1 MSALGELWATIGWRL
16 RNSREWLK
24 TVRAGRESSARE
36 YWSDADR
43 PDWQQNSHWRDAPIS
58 GWVDRWDE
66 IGRTHLAMY
75 ERFARMVPLECPGR
89 IVEWGVGGGANAVQ
103 FAPLCDAFVAVDVAR
118 ESLKE
123 TVRQVGMA
131 SDTPVEEVLVAIDD
145 QGAAVAEIG
154 TVDLFLCFYVL
165 ELVPTESHAHEIV
178 RIAHDVLRPGGAA
191 ILQTKY
197 KRSAPPRRPWR
208 PQAEDLAN
216 QYTVDI
222 ADFWT
227 LLTAFGFTVHYV
239 EIRPRTPVDQNYAY
253 FFATRA

>member
-1 MSALGELWATIGWRL
+1 MTAPGELKAAVGWRL
-16 RNSREWLK
+16 RNFGEWLQ
-24 TVRAGRESSARE
+24 TVRAGREASARK
-36 YWSDADR
+36 YWSDTDQ
-43 PDWQQNSHWRDAPIS
+43 PNWQQNSHWRDAPIS
-58 GWVDRWDE
+58 GWADRWDE

-75 ERFARMVPLECPGR
+75 ERFARTLALECPGR

-103 FAPLCDAFVAVDVAR
+103 FAPLCDAFIAVDVAQ
-118 ESLKE
+118 ESLDE
-123 TVRQVGMA
+123 TVRQVA
-131 SDTPVEEVLVAIDD
+131 RSSDTPVEEILVAIDD
-145 QGAAVAEIG
+145 QAAAVTEIG
-154 TVDLFLCFYVL
+154 PVDLFLCFYVL
-165 ELVPTESHAHEIV
+165 ELVPTESHAREIV
-178 RIAHDVLRPGGAA
+178 CIAHDVLRPGGAA

-227 LLTAFGFTVHYV
+227 LLTASGFTVHYV
-239 EIRPRTPVDQNYAY
+239 EIRPQTPVDQNYAY